1 MSNMVFGLMVLFLVI
16 LIIILYKEG
25 LYIIKDLIVVILC
38 VVV

>member
-1 MSNMVFGLMVLFLVI
+1 MVFGLMVLFLVI

-25 LYIIKDLIVVILC
+25 LYIIKDLIVVILW